1 MEMGG
6 SKTVAASGSGGVD
19 VAVAGGEG
27 RCIGGWFWCAKFAGP
42 TKMNFAE
49 VLSACE
55 RLEAVYF

>member
-27 RCIGGWFWCAKFAGP
+27 RCIGGWF
-42 TKMNFAE
+42 
-49 VLSACE
+49 
-55 RLEAVYF
+55 